1 MMGTWVLAQVRAQPG
16 DELRCKG
23 WKQETLLLMLEN
35 NLEDARNPSRLMK
48 RVPRMP
54 ESWIPDY
61 NRRE

>member
-1 MMGTWVLAQVRAQPG
+1 MMGTWVLAQVKTQRG

-23 WKQETLLLMLEN
+23 GKQETLLFMIEN
-35 NLEDARNPSRLMK
+35 NLENARNPSLLMK
-48 RVPRMP
+48 RVQRMP